1 MDLIE
6 HLDKRYNRAK
16 TIFDQWEAVLE
27 ASYYYAIPFRNRFN
41 QPRQFQGDMKNS
53 RLYDTSAVKAT
64 KVFVSKLH
72 NAMTPPQTI
81 WGFLKFNRHGQIDSD
96 EQDEQAMLEEAEM
109 QRVLD
114 DYNRKLFEYI
124 HASNF
129 DVIVNECYYDL
140 AVGTA
145 ALVVNSPSDDE
156 PLLFTS
162 IPADKLVIE
171 EAFNGRIETWFRT
184 WEDVRINE
192 IKLRWPKAVLSDEM
206 IRMAAEEPDATLDCI
221 KEGVVF
227 FAEDKKKPYKYCVWY
242 QDCMMVA
249 EPLEH
254 NPGIVWR
261 FQKTNNDIW
270 GRGPIMEALPSI
282 ISLNEIARIE
292 LASANLNVFKPYMA
306 FSDGVFNAHTFR
318 LEPMTVIPINPIG
331 TEGQVPL
338 IPLPD
343 ASNPQFAEM
352 KISDLRMQIDKLLFA
367 ENPQQSESIQPQTAT
382 SLIMKQQAL
391 AEQIGPLFSRLLQEF
406 LAPLIE
412 RVATILDTRG
422 ILKRPKV
429 GKKKI
434 HFVYKSPLEQAQGQ
448 QDVATF
454 TQYVQLLQGIMGPQA
469 TNIIV
474 NPGEMPYLIAEKL
487 QIDPRLLNKPEDV
500 SRVMQEQMNMLVSA
514 AEQAPEG
521 EQGAS
526 PLGS

>member
-1 MDLIE
+1 
-6 HLDKRYNRAK
+6 
-16 TIFDQWEAVLE
+16 
-27 ASYYYAIPFRNRFN
+27 
-41 QPRQFQGDMKNS
+41 
-53 RLYDTSAVKAT
+53 
-64 KVFVSKLH
+64 
-72 NAMTPPQTI
+72 
-81 WGFLKFNRHGQIDSD
+81 
-96 EQDEQAMLEEAEM
+96 
-109 QRVLD
+109 
-114 DYNRKLFEYI
+114 
-124 HASNF
+124 
-129 DVIVNECYYDL
+129 
-140 AVGTA
+140 
-145 ALVVNSPSDDE
+145 
-156 PLLFTS
+156 
-162 IPADKLVIE
+162 
-171 EAFNGRIETWFRT
+171 
-184 WEDVRINE
+184 
-192 IKLRWPKAVLSDEM
+192 
-206 IRMAAEEPDATLDCI
+206 
-221 KEGVVF
+221 
-227 FAEDKKKPYKYCVWY
+227 
-242 QDCMMVA
+242 
-249 EPLEH
+249 
-254 NPGIVWR
+254 
-261 FQKTNNDIW
+261 
-270 GRGPIMEALPSI
+270 
-282 ISLNEIARIE
+282 
-292 LASANLNVFKPYMA
+292 
-306 FSDGVFNAHTFR
+306 
-318 LEPMTVIPINPIG
+318 
-331 TEGQVPL
+331 L

-500 SRVMQEQMNMLVSA
+500 SRVMQEQMNILVSA

-526 PLGS
+526 PLGALGA